1 MSRAIVVTEPGLEAR
16 TLVDLAR
23 SVADEVEVVV
33 LATPGMTPAV
43 EPGADATT
51 GLVGAGLEVAESAAE
66 ALASWVQ
73 ERAGDVVVLPATPR
87 FREVAP
93 LLTARLDAACA
104 PDVVAANRTDGGFTV
119 DRMLYGGVAVAT
131 VQLQRPRVV
140 LTAAVGVRAADAG
153 TAAPVQTVTAVVSS
167 GKQMVSQR
175 QIEQDGDLSG
185 AGRIVAFGRGVRSQA
200 DIRLIESVATVL
212 DAEIGCSRPI
222 VEDLGWMSLPHQVGL
237 TGTTVQPELYLAVGI
252 SGQIQHLVG
261 MRDSKVIVAINTNPA
276 APIFESADLAV
287 VGDLYE
293 ILPRLVDAI
302 TARSA

>member
-1 MSRAIVVTEPGLEAR
+1 MSRAIVVTESGLEAC

-33 LATPGMTPAV
+33 LATPGTTPAV
-43 EPGADATT
+43 VEGADTTT
-51 GLVGAGLEVAESAAE
+51 GLVGAGLGTAESAAE
-66 ALASWVQ
+66 TLAWWVE

-119 DRMLYGGVAVAT
+119 DRLLYGGVAVAT

-140 LTAAVGVRAADAG
+140 LTAAVGVGATDAG
-153 TAAPVQTVTAVVSS
+153 AAAPLQTVAHVPLPA
-167 GKQMVSQR
+167 KQLVSQR
-175 QIEQDGDLSG
+175 RIEADGDLSG
-185 AGRIVAFGRGVRSQA
+185 AGRIVAFGRGVRSRE
-200 DIRLIESVATVL
+200 DIRLIESVAIAL

-222 VEDLGWMSLPHQVGL
+222 VEDFGWMSLPHQVGL
-237 TGTTVQPELYLAVGI
+237 TGTSVQPELYLAVGI

-261 MRDSKVIVAINTNPA
+261 MRDSKLIVAINTNQA

-302 TARSA
+302 TARTA